1 MFRIWSGVV
10 VLVAVLCSSAKAT
23 DPPLQA
29 PAPPS
34 ELSVSK
40 AAQSS
45 RPARKV
51 VADAQSGVRLRH
63 SSQSAFQRG
72 MLPLSD
78 HLEHLAAVEENDI
91 RQASAGAIDA
101 GDNRSALRQA
111 LQPRIDALRIAVRQ
125 MSAFRQPA
133 AANWEADL
141 LLGKYVLAQAEEEA
155 AALMNNQSAILAAK
169 SDQQKWA
176 QAHYARRVF
185 DARILGHATPSAVAQ
200 AVTFLNVAP
209 GWKRQILQDTASQTQ
224 VWQQVQ
230 AGIGRKDR
238 VLDARLQVVLWD
250 VESRGVQTSSVEL
263 RRGLIETDK
272 LTAELFETQREYV
285 RHGTATLAD
294 LSRTWQ
300 TRRQVHLLSNWV
312 ELPFSA
318 ENQAGLHRSLQDLN
332 RVAMA
337 VTDYRG
343 RMAADVEYVRLLN
356 QMHVTDRLGS
366 QHKSEA
372 TVSHEPPPQAAARE
386 FRSGRGDGTSP

>member
-10 VLVAVLCSSAKAT
+10 VLVAVLCSSARAA
-23 DPPLQA
+23 DAILQA

-34 ELSVSK
+34 ELSSSQ
-40 AAQSS
+40 AAQALL
-45 RPARKV
+45 PARKV
-51 VADAQSGVRLRH
+51 MADAQSGIRLRQ

-72 MLPLSD
+72 LLPLSD
-78 HLEHLAAVEENDI
+78 HLEHLAAMEEDGI
-91 RQASAGAIDA
+91 RRATADASAA
-101 GDNRSALRQA
+101 GNNRLALRQA
-111 LQPRIDALRIAVRQ
+111 LQPRIDALQLAVRQ

-155 AALMNNQSAILAAK
+155 AALTNDRSAVRAAK

-209 GWKRQILQDTASQTQ
+209 GWKRQVLHDTAAQTQ

-238 VLDARLQVVLWD
+238 VLDARLQVALWN
-250 VESRGVQTSSVEL
+250 VESRGVQTSPSEL
-263 RRGLIETDK
+263 RYGLIEADK
-272 LTAELFETQREYV
+272 LTAELFDTQREYV

-312 ELPFSA
+312 ELPFSVDKLTA
-318 ENQAGLHRSLQDLN
+318 LDRSLQDLSH
-332 RVAMA
+332 VAMA
-337 VTDYRG
+337 VTDHRG

-356 QMHVTDRLGS
+356 QMHATDRLEV
-366 QHKSEA
+366 QPKSVE
-372 TVSHEPPPQAAARE
+372 TVHQPQAAGRE